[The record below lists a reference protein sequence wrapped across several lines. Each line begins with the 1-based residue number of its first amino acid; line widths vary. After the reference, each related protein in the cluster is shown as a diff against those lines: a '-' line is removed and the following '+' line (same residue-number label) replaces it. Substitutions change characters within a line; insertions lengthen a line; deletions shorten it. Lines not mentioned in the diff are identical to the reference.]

1 MGCCRARRVWNERPV
16 RAPIESFRGV
26 DERTIESR
34 KDAWAV
40 KYEWY
45 RKEFEK
51 LGGH

>member
-1 MGCCRARRVWNERPV
+1 VYNFECK
-16 RAPIESFRGV
+16 APDGDSLFVIEALL

-40 KYEWY
+40 KYGWY